1 MQIVFRVDSS
11 EEIGFGH
18 LSRCINLAEE
28 LRARGNDVTFVCRD
42 LVGAA
47 VSSIE
52 ERLFRIVLLPRTSNT
67 VSERTDA
74 AETISALAGARPGW
88 MVLDSYSLGI
98 EWETALKPF
107 VEKIAVID
115 DLADRNHNCDLFV
128 DQNYTDRS
136 HQDYLERI
144 PDSAQVLIGPRY
156 ALLDRQFRK
165 LRNTERSAL
174 SKPPRVLVYAG
185 GSDQKDLTG
194 KIVRS
199 LSEFDTGE
207 LLLDVVVGSSNSRFK
222 SYEQISYKG
231 NVNIHP
237 SGPNFA
243 QLVSIADLSI
253 GAGGTTTWER
263 MCMGLPSIVVSV
275 ATNQEPA
282 CSKLAQDG
290 LIKYLGRFEE
300 VVESAIS
307 GTVREIL
314 ADETSLSSMSESN
327 QLIVDGLGAIRVAE
341 VMSPSSESEIKVRKA
356 VASDCFEYFNW
367 ASDPTVRSQSL
378 NTAGLVWESHKKW
391 FEQKLTSQK
400 AELFV
405 LSVGELPIGQVR
417 FDINDESA
425 DISYSLDSLV
435 RGRGWAALCVEKS
448 INAFR
453 SRSAVPLRAL
463 VKSDNLASR
472 AVFKRLNFKE
482 EISEPSRNVTQYE
495 LGKFEMAGLT

>member
-1 MQIVFRVDSS
+1 MKIVIRVDSS
-11 EEIGFGH
+11 GEIGFGH

-28 LRARGNDVTFVCRD
+28 LRARGNDVIFVCRD

-47 VSSIE
+47 VSSLE
-52 ERLFRIVLLPRTSNT
+52 ERLFRTVLLPRTSDT
-67 VSERTDA
+67 ISERADA
-74 AETISALAGARPGW
+74 AETISALAGARPDW

-115 DLADRNHNCDLFV
+115 DLADRNHYCDLFV

-136 HQDYLERI
+136 RQDYLQRI

-165 LRNTERSAL
+165 LRNTERSAW

-199 LSEFDTGE
+199 LSEFDAGE
-207 LLLDVVVGSSNSRFK
+207 LLVDVVVGSSNPRFK
-222 SYEQISYKG
+222 SYEQITYKG
-231 NVNIHP
+231 NINIHS
-237 SGPNFA
+237 SGSNFA

-307 GTVREIL
+307 VAVREIL

-327 QLIVDGLGAIRVAE
+327 QLIVEGLGAIRVAE
-341 VMSPSSESEIKVRKA
+341 VISPSSESEIKIRKA

-378 NTAGLVWESHKKW
+378 NNAGLVWESHKKW
-391 FEQKLTSQK
+391 YEQKLTSQK

-417 FDINDESA
+417 FDISNESA

-495 LGKFEMAGLT
+495 LGKFDMAGLT

>member
-18 LSRCINLAEE
+18 LSRCTNLAEE

-47 VSSIE
+47 VSSLE
-52 ERLFRIVLLPRTSNT
+52 ERLFRTVLLPRTSDT
-67 VSERTDA
+67 ISERTDA
-74 AETISALAGARPGW
+74 AETISALSGGRPDW
-88 MVLDSYSLGI
+88 MVLDSYALGI
-98 EWETALKPF
+98 EWETALRPF
-107 VEKIAVID
+107 VEQIAVID
-115 DLADRNHNCDLFV
+115 DLDDRSHNCDLFV

-136 HQDYLERI
+136 YQDYLQRT
-144 PDSAQVLIGPRY
+144 PDSAQVLIVPRY

-174 SKPPRVLVYAG
+174 SKPPKVLVFAG

-199 LSEFDTGE
+199 LSEFDAGE
-207 LLLDVVVGSSNSRFK
+207 LLVDVVVGSSNSRFK

-231 NVNIHP
+231 NINIHS
-237 SGPNFA
+237 SGLNFA

-282 CSKLAQDG
+282 CSKLSQDG

-307 GTVREIL
+307 GAVREIL

-341 VMSPSSESEIKVRKA
+341 VISPSSESEIKIRKA

-378 NTAGLVWESHKKW
+378 NSASLVWENHKKW

-405 LSVGELPIGQVR
+405 LSVGELPVGQVR

>member
-1 MQIVFRVDSS
+1 
-11 EEIGFGH
+11 
-18 LSRCINLAEE
+18 
-28 LRARGNDVTFVCRD
+28 
-42 LVGAA
+42 
-47 VSSIE
+47 
-52 ERLFRIVLLPRTSNT
+52 
-67 VSERTDA
+67 
-74 AETISALAGARPGW
+74 
-88 MVLDSYSLGI
+88 MVLDSYALGI
-98 EWETALKPF
+98 EWETALRPF
-107 VEKIAVID
+107 VEQIAVID
-115 DLADRNHNCDLFV
+115 DLADRSHNCDLFV

-136 HQDYLERI
+136 YQDFLQRT

-174 SKPPRVLVYAG
+174 SKPPRVLVFAG

-199 LSEFDTGE
+199 LSEFDAGE
-207 LLLDVVVGSSNSRFK
+207 LLVDVVVGSSNSRFK

-231 NVNIHP
+231 NINIHS

-243 QLVSIADLSI
+243 QLVSIADFSI

-282 CSKLAQDG
+282 CSKLSEDG

-300 VVESAIS
+300 VVESSIS
-307 GTVREIL
+307 GAVREIL
-314 ADETSLSSMSESN
+314 ADETSLSSMTESN

-341 VMSPSSESEIKVRKA
+341 VISPSSESEIKVRKA
-356 VASDCFEYFNW
+356 VGSDCFEYFNW

-391 FEQKLTSQK
+391 YEQKLTSQK
-400 AELFV
+400 ADLFV
-405 LSVGELPIGQVR
+405 LSVGELPVGQVR